1 MKRFI
6 SPVLLALLASTLT
19 AQPLRLVDRSSD
31 LARLHDKLS
40 AAVGGDSSTV
50 GILSDDALASCSGY
64 SIVCGQTATHATFRC
79 EASGI
84 FVDDYDFQAT
94 AGQTVTASAS
104 STYLFVSIHN
114 SAGTVVAVSPTPP
127 STFEVVSYTFPAG
140 GLYTIRVYSSYNTT
154 YTLTVS
160 CSGGAPPPTC
170 TSSGTT
176 LCLNGGRFR
185 VSAIFSAPSL
195 GITNAPAQAISLTS
209 DTGYFWFFSSNNVEI
224 VLKVVDGRSFNQYF
238 WVFYG
243 ALSDVAYTITV
254 TDTATGAVKAYPNQ
268 AGNLASVADTSAFA
282 GTVGTTPTNLSGA
295 WSGTISSPTSS
306 LCNGDITVVFSQTG
320 SNFSGSFNLPVGGSG
335 AFQGSINGAQL
346 GGVFTTLAPDGCA
359 GSGTFSGT
367 LVLANQL
374 VIDAPTVSS
383 ANPACQFCQQNT
395 VRLSR

>member
-1 MKRFI
+1 MKSFI
-6 SPVLLALLASTLT
+6 SPILLTLLASTLA
-19 AQPLRLVDRSSD
+19 AQPLRLIDQSSD
-31 LARLHDKLS
+31 LADLHDKLS

-50 GILSDDALASCSGY
+50 GILSGDALDSCSGY
-64 SIVCGQTATHATFRC
+64 SIACGQTATHATFRC

-114 SAGTVVAVSPTPP
+114 SAGAVVAVSPSPP
-127 STFEVVSYTFPAG
+127 STFEVVSYTFPSG
-140 GLYTIRVYSSYNTT
+140 GPYTIRVYSSYNTT

-160 CSGGAPPPTC
+160 CSEGAPPPTC
-170 TSSGTT
+170 TSSGTS

-185 VSAIFSAPSL
+185 VSVIFSAPSL
-195 GITNAPAQAISLTS
+195 GITNAPAQAVPMTS
-209 DTGYFWFFSSNNVEI
+209 DTGHFWFFSSGNIELVI
-224 VLKVVDGRSFNQYF
+224 KAVDGRGFNGYF

-243 ALSDVAYTITV
+243 ALSDVEYTITV
-254 TDTATGAVKAYPNQ
+254 TDTVTGAVKTYANQ
-268 AGNLASVADTSAFA
+268 AGHLASVADTSAFA
-282 GTVGTTPTNLSGA
+282 GTVGTTPTNLSGS

-306 LCNGDITVVFSQTG
+306 LCNGNIAVVFSQTG
-320 SNFSGSFNLPVGGSG
+320 SNFSGNFNLPVGGSG
-335 AFQGSINGAQL
+335 AFQGTANGAQL
-346 GGVFTTLAPDGCA
+346 SGVFTALTPDGCA
-359 GSGTFSGT
+359 GSGAFNGT
-367 LVLANQL
+367 LVMTNQL